1 MKKYFIL
8 LFVSLSIFIFNT
20 ANSIKNESLEKYKD
34 NKTKESY
41 SKYKVTYNTHKEFAD
56 IVFNT
61 LIYRDDIISAF
72 EQKNRELLKNIL
84 LHDYKEL
91 KKFNIKQ
98 LHFHLKNNV
107 SFLRMH
113 RPDKYGD
120 DLTKIRPTV
129 AYVNRYKKPIDGFEE
144 GKIFNGFR
152 YVFPLFNKQNIH
164 IGSVEISFSALLFIK
179 EFYKN
184 YNMRSN
190 LYIKKEVVAA
200 KLFKSEKSNYEDS
213 LFKNYYEQKSIVEYI
228 NKNNLNSLNLD
239 ENMYE
244 IIEKKL
250 LKNKNFSIFNDEQL
264 ITFLFLKNPI
274 TKKNIAFFT
283 ITTNDN
289 YKVEHERNMFIIV
302 GLILT
307 ILLIVMII
315 FYKSLSSNNKI
326 KNDLEEKKRKNQQLK
341 DLSKKL
347 KDNLQ
352 MYSDHIIYSKTD
364 LEGNII
370 EVSDAFCKISE
381 YSREELLGKKH
392 NIIRNKNMSEEI
404 YKNMWKTLINN
415 QTWKGEIQNISK
427 NGNIYWISSTI
438 YAEYDSSGEKI
449 GYIAIAHNIT
459 NTKKVEQQ
467 HNRLMQTD
475 KLVAMGEMIT
485 NISHQ
490 WRQPLS
496 IISTSATG
504 ILMQTEMDNINKEF
518 LTKASKAI
526 NQNTQFLSKTIDE
539 FRNYVSVDDIV
550 QNVEL
555 KEIVEKFKNLISYS
569 LKLDNI
575 NFVSDIEEG
584 LIIECSK
591 NSLIQC
597 LINFFNNS
605 KDAFDKKDIKD
616 KLFILKAY
624 KEDNK
629 IIIII
634 KDNAHGID
642 EKIINKIFE
651 PYFTTKHQSQ
661 GTGLGL
667 HMCYKLI
674 TDNMQGIIEIE
685 NKRFEYN
692 NTTYMGACFKIIL

>member
-8 LFVSLSIFIFNT
+8 IFILFTLFAFNT
-20 ANSIKNESLEKYKD
+20 ANSIKDESLEKYK
-34 NKTKESY
+34 NTKTKEAY
-41 SKYKVTYNTHKEFAD
+41 SKYKATYNTHKEFAN

-61 LIYRDDIISAF
+61 LIHRDDIISAF

-84 LHDYKEL
+84 LHDYMEL
-91 KKFNIKQ
+91 KKFNVKQ
-98 LHFHLKNNV
+98 LHFHLKNNI

-113 RPDKYGD
+113 RPEKYGD
-120 DLTKIRPTV
+120 DLTNVRPTV

-152 YVFPLFNKQNIH
+152 YVFPLFNKKNIH

-184 YNMRSN
+184 YNMKCN
-190 LYIKKEVVAA
+190 LFIKKDVVKA

-213 LFKNYYEQKSIVEYI
+213 LFKNYYQQKSIVEYI
-228 NKNNLNSLNLD
+228 NKNNLNSIKLD
-239 ENMYE
+239 KNIFE
-244 IIEKKL
+244 IVNKKL
-250 LKNKNFSIFNDEQL
+250 SKNKNFSVFNNDKL

-283 ITTNDN
+283 ISVNDN
-289 YKVEHERNMFIIV
+289 YKNEQERQMFII
-302 GLILT
+302 LILVLT
-307 ILLIVMII
+307 IFLIII
-315 FYKSLSSNNKI
+315 IVLYRSLKSNEKI
-326 KNDLEEKKRKNQQLK
+326 KIDLKEKEQKNKQLK

-352 MYSDHIIYSKTD
+352 KYSDHIIYSKTD
-364 LEGNII
+364 LNGDII

-381 YSREELLGKKH
+381 YSREELLGQKH
-392 NIIRNKNMSEEI
+392 SIIRNKNMSEDI
-404 YKNMWKTLINN
+404 YKNMWELLLNN
-415 QTWKGEIQNISK
+415 KTWKGEIQNISK

-438 YAEYDSSGEKI
+438 YAEFNSSGQKT

-459 NTKKVEQQ
+459 NTKKVEYQ

-504 ILMQTEMDNINKEF
+504 ILMQSEMENINKEF
-518 LTKASKAI
+518 LTKACKAI
-526 NQNTQFLSKTIDE
+526 NQNTQLLSKTIDE
-539 FRNYVSVDDIV
+539 FRNYTNDDQIIEKA
-550 QNVEL
+550 EL
-555 KEIVEKFKNLISYS
+555 KDIIEKFKNLINYS
-569 LKLDNI
+569 LEAEKIEFIANI
-575 NFVSDIEEG
+575 EDDLV
-584 LIIECSK
+584 IECSK
-591 NSLIQC
+591 NNLIQC
-597 LINFFNNS
+597 FINFFNNS
-605 KDAFDKKDIKD
+605 KDAFILKQIDY
-616 KLFILKAY
+616 KLFIIKAY
-624 KEDNK
+624 KEDEK
-629 IIIII
+629 IIITIQ
-634 KDNAHGID
+634 DNAQGID

-674 TDNMQGIIEIE
+674 TDNMQGSIEVE
-685 NKRFEYN
+685 NKRYEYN
-692 NTTYMGACFKIIL
+692 EKIYTGAYFKIIL

>member
-34 NKTKESY
+34 NKTKEAY
-41 SKYKVTYNTHKEFAD
+41 SKYKATYNTHKEFAD

-91 KKFNIKQ
+91 KKFNVKQ

-152 YVFPLFNKQNIH
+152 YVFPLFNKKNIH

-184 YNMRSN
+184 YNMRCN
-190 LYIKKEVVAA
+190 LYIKKEVVTA

-274 TKKNIAFFT
+274 TKNNIAFFT

-307 ILLIVMII
+307 ILLIVMIV
-315 FYKSLSSNNKI
+315 FYKSLSSNKKI

-347 KDNLQ
+347 EDNLQ

-381 YSREELLGKKH
+381 YSKEELLGKKH
-392 NIIRNKNMSEEI
+392 NIIRNQNMSEEI

-427 NGNIYWISSTI
+427 NGNLYWISSRI
-438 YAEYDSSGEKI
+438 YAEYDSSGKKI

-518 LTKASKAI
+518 LTKACKAI

-539 FRNYVSVDDIV
+539 FRNYASVDDIV

-569 LKLDNI
+569 LKSDNI
-575 NFVSDIEEG
+575 NFVSDIEED

-605 KDAFDKKDIKD
+605 KDAFDEKDIKD

-692 NTTYMGACFKIIL
+692 NTTYIGACFKIIL